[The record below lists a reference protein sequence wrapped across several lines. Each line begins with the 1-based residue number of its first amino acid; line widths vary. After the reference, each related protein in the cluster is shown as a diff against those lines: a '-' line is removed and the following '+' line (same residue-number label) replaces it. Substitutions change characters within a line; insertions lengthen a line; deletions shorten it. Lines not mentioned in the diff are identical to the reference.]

1 MKENKRSY
9 RMLLVEDDEDD
20 FVYLRD
26 MLDDFPFAE
35 FEIDWRKNYDE
46 GLAAL
51 VSGKYDFAVV
61 DHFLPGESGLRLI
74 ETARERGV
82 DTPCV
87 VLTGSEDREI
97 EVAATEA
104 GADDFITKR
113 ALTAEALERT
123 ARFAVERQRSNVA
136 SIVEHER
143 MRRLFES
150 SPDPIFETDSDG
162 VILAANQTGAK
173 ALGYDNPE
181 ELIGLRS
188 RQFIKT
194 EFIEPI
200 VERMREF
207 KENDNLPV
215 VPFIESVTVRK
226 DGSTFHA
233 ASNFQPVRDERGEL
247 KSVIIAVR
255 DISEWKDLQRK
266 LEASEKRYRELV
278 ETIPYG
284 VFEINLEGVIVYS
297 NKAHHEM
304 HGYEPGELVGK
315 SLQIF
320 YPDEDEWKTQQ
331 AYMARMFADK
341 PTPSIFYGNYHKKN
355 GDRMEAEIAWN
366 YRRDD
371 DGNVIGVVSIVTDVG
386 KRLAARRE
394 LHRQKE
400 RLDFL
405 ANNSPAVIYRIS
417 LPVCLLEGITENVKD
432 LLGFTAAE
440 FYDKPGLWLEKV
452 HPEEFGDLQERFKNL
467 AIPDSHELTYRFR
480 TKSGEYRWIQDRFRT
495 IRGDDGEPTEII
507 GAMTDAH
514 DRVTAELAL
523 KESEKRM
530 RELNA
535 TKDKFFSI
543 IAHDLRA
550 PFQGMMSLTEMAR
563 ALPRTEGANEIR
575 SIASKLK
582 DEAKRANELLENLL
596 AWAKVQ
602 TGKIEPA
609 PRRVKI
615 GDAADAAAKPL
626 QQMASEKNV
635 SFSIDADD
643 IVAFVDLD
651 MLAVVLRNLFSNAT
665 KHSPPGGVVSLRA
678 SATGG
683 DVKIIV
689 EDEGKGFDERDVH
702 KLFRI
707 DVNPNELRHRD
718 PNGSGL
724 GLILC
729 REFIELNKG
738 TIRAE
743 NRDEGG
749 ARIVMRLPAAK

>member
-1 MKENKRSY
+1 
-9 RMLLVEDDEDD
+9 MLLVEDDEDD
-20 FVYLRD
+20 YVYLRD
-26 MLDDFPFAE
+26 TLDDFPFAE

-51 VSGKYDFAVV
+51 ETGKYDFAVV
-61 DHFLPGESGLRLI
+61 DHFLPKESGLQLI

-87 VLTGSEDREI
+87 VLTGAENRET

-104 GADDFITKR
+104 GADDFITKC

-150 SPDPIFETDSDG
+150 SPDPIFETDPDG

-188 RQFIKT
+188 RQFIKS

-200 VERMREF
+200 VERVREF
-207 KENDNLPV
+207 KENENPPV

-266 LEASEKRYRELV
+266 LEANEKRYRELV

-315 SLQIF
+315 SLEVF
-320 YPDEDEWKTQQ
+320 YPDEEEWRKQRN
-331 AYMARMFADK
+331 YMERMLVDK
-341 PTPSIFYGNYHKKN
+341 PAPSLFYGYYHKKD
-355 GDRMEAEIAWN
+355 GERIEAEIAWN

-371 DGNVIGVVSIVTDVG
+371 KGEVVGVVSIVTDVG

-400 RLDFL
+400 RLHFL

-417 LPVCLLEGITENVKD
+417 LPSGMLEEMTENVKD

-440 FYDKPGLWLEKV
+440 FYDKPGLWMEKV
-452 HPEEFGDLQERFKNL
+452 HPDEFDDLQTRFKDL
-467 AIPDSHELTYRFR
+467 FIPDSLEITYRFR
-480 TKSGEYRWIQDRFRT
+480 TKSGEYRWVRDRFRT
-495 IRGDDGEPTEII
+495 IRDEKGEPTEII
-507 GAMTDAH
+507 GAMIDAH

-523 KESEKRM
+523 KENEKRL
-530 RELNA
+530 REINA
-535 TKDKFFSI
+535 AKDKFFSI
-543 IAHDLRA
+543 IAHDLRT
-550 PFQGMMSLTEMAR
+550 PFQGMSALTEMAKS
-563 ALPRTEGANEIR
+563 LPEDGRTEEIR
-575 SIASKLK
+575 AISSKLNV
-582 DEAKRANELLENLL
+582 EAKRANELLENLL

-602 TGKIEPA
+602 TGRIEPA

-615 GDAADAAAKPL
+615 ADAAAAAAKPL
-626 QQMASEKNV
+626 KQVASEKNV
-635 SFSIDADD
+635 SFSFDTGEIE
-643 IVAFVDLD
+643 AFVDLD
-651 MLAVVLRNLFSNAT
+651 MLAVVLRNLFSNAA

-707 DVNPNELRHRD
+707 DVNPNELHHRD

-729 REFIELNKG
+729 REFVELNKG